1 MSGMGQAMP
10 SGGIGGIL
18 PTQTNA
24 TANPLMQQNV
34 QQYQQMTPEQL
45 QQLAMRLGNS
55 PQGAIVQKVLQ
66 QKRMMPTSAPNANPT
81 AQLPMQQAAPQ
92 LSGQPMIPGQ
102 QQPQMKRG
110 GMVPLKRAMGGMSL
124 GEMDPSWTRTEGR
137 DAVSDTPHFGGARG
151 FLAGDTSGRADAIKT
166 TAPSGAYVWPADVV
180 SGIGEGNSLAGAK
193 IIQAAMATG
202 PWGTPVPRGGRGMG
216 IPRAPRVAMPNAKGG
231 GVQGHVPGK
240 QIPVMLSHGE
250 VVSTPEEVAA
260 KGGGNLKHGWK
271 ILDETVKE
279 VRKRNIAKLKKLPGP
294 AK

>member
-45 QQLAMRLGNS
+45 QQLAVRLGNS
-55 PQGAIVQKVLQ
+55 PQGQVVQRVLQ
-66 QKRMMPTSAPNANPT
+66 QKRMMPTTQPNANPT
-81 AQLPMQQAAPQ
+81 AQMPMQQAAPQ

-102 QQPQMKRG
+102 QPQMKRG
-110 GMVPLKRAMGGMSL
+110 GMVPLHRAMGGMSL
-124 GEMDPSWTRTEGR
+124 GEMDPSWTRIEAR
-137 DAVSDTPHFGGARG
+137 DAVSDAPRFGGAHG
-151 FLAGDTSGRADAIKT
+151 FLAGSTPGRADSIRT

-180 SGIGEGNSLAGAK
+180 SGIGEGNSEAGAK
-193 IIQAAMATG
+193 IIQNAMATG
-202 PWGTPVPRGGRGMG
+202 PWGTTLPRGGRGMG
-216 IPRAPRVAMPNAKGG
+216 IPRPPRLTASAKGG

-240 QIPVMLSHGE
+240 QIPVALSHGE

-279 VRKRNIAKLKKLPGP
+279 VRKRNIAKLRKLPGP
-294 AK
+294 AR